1 MSFLKQAYAL
11 EQEVLEDVVEPTG
24 EEFVE
29 VDAETETTRQ
39 EAEAMGEELD
49 RAVAVHKELENQNDT
64 VREILEQDGEI
75 TPATAAVLEVARRTA
90 AAGLGLDPDQEGK
103 ELVDIAGLESLVA
116 TKSVVALEEAEKA
129 SKSLWEK
136 IKALWNAFLGKM
148 SEFWNWLMKLLDF
161 TSKQNKAL
169 VNKLKA
175 IDNEAFDK
183 GLEVLNSRLHK
194 EDEEGMKK
202 DADGLRPNYGKFKK
216 SDFAAFDV
224 KGKIYDIS
232 GTVHK
237 ALSSLDSVRKNFD
250 NCVLMVEKEIK
261 QHKAN
266 SDQSVKVGSL
276 EVIQKVMKDKFPH
289 VSIQVINTTHNFDT
303 IINAIYYTN
312 HSSGLDIPKVLKF
325 SKEELINTL
334 LNTDKACKDVRK
346 YIEQAFKRYKV
357 EADKSKQG
365 IEKSETLGETTYYR
379 FIFKSNKEIFK
390 AESAI
395 TRQITKVTKTYARIA
410 QEIIDAGGSVK
421 QEEK

>member
-1 MSFLKQAYAL
+1 M
-11 EQEVLEDVVEPTG
+11 
-24 EEFVE
+24 
-29 VDAETETTRQ
+29 TE
-39 EAEAMGEELD
+39 
-49 RAVAVHKELENQNDT
+49 
-64 VREILEQDGEI
+64 I
-75 TPATAAVLEVARRTA
+75 ARRTA
-90 AAGLGLDPDQEGK
+90 AAGLGLDPDTDGK
-103 ELVDIAGLESLVA
+103 ELVDAAGLESLVA

-136 IKALWNAFLGKM
+136 IKALWAAFLGKM

-169 VNKLKA
+169 ANKLKA
-175 IDNEAFDK
+175 MDKEAFDK
-183 GLEVLNSRLHK
+183 GLEVLNSRLQK

-202 DADGLRPNYGKFKK
+202 NADGERDNYGKFKK

-237 ALSSLDSVRKNFD
+237 ALSGLDSVRKNFD
-250 NCVLMVEKEIK
+250 NCVLMAEKEIK
-261 QHKAN
+261 HKKDN
-266 SDQSVKVGSL
+266 PDEPITVGTT
-276 EVIQKVMKDKFPH
+276 EIIEKIMKDKFPKTN
-289 VSIQVINTTHNFDT
+289 IEVINTTHKFGSF
-303 IINAIYYTN
+303 INAIYYTTY
-312 HSSGLDIPKVLKF
+312 SSGLAIPRTLKF
-325 SKEELINTL
+325 SKEELISTL

-346 YIEQAFKRYKV
+346 YVEQAFKRYKV

-365 IEKSETLGETTYYR
+365 RDNSESLGEAFLYQ

-390 AESAI
+390 GESAV

-410 QEIIDAGGSVK
+410 QEIINAGGSAK

>member
-11 EQEVLEDVVEPTG
+11 EQEVLEEVVEPTG
-24 EEFVE
+24 EKLAE
-29 VDAETETTRQ
+29 VDAETETARQ

-103 ELVDIAGLESLVA
+103 ELVDAAGLESLVA

-136 IKALWNAFLGKM
+136 IKALWNAFLAKM

-169 VNKLKA
+169 VNKLKVM
-175 IDNEAFDK
+175 DKEAFDK

-237 ALSSLDSVRKNFD
+237 ALSGLDSVRKNFD

-266 SDQSVKVGSL
+266 SDQPIKVGSF
-276 EVIQKVMKDKFPH
+276 ESYP
-289 VSIQVINTTHNFDT
+289 
-303 IINAIYYTN
+303 
-312 HSSGLDIPKVLKF
+312 
-325 SKEELINTL
+325 
-334 LNTDKACKDVRK
+334 
-346 YIEQAFKRYKV
+346 
-357 EADKSKQG
+357 
-365 IEKSETLGETTYYR
+365 
-379 FIFKSNKEIFK
+379 KSNE
-390 AESAI
+390 
-395 TRQITKVTKTYARIA
+395 R
-410 QEIIDAGGSVK
+410 
-421 QEEK
+421 